1 MDIYGEIEKI
11 GIVPVV
17 VMDDP
22 DDAAQLAKALSDG
35 GVPCAE
41 VTFRTPRAAEVIK
54 KMVETYPDMLVGAG
68 TVLTVEQAQKA
79 IDAGATFIVSPGLN
93 PEVVTFCQKQNVV
106 VIPGCANPTNVEEAM
121 RLGLDVV
128 KFFPAEQAGGIS
140 MMKAMSAPYPGIR
153 FMPTG
158 GISEKNLYDYA
169 SYDKVVACGGSFM
182 VKKEF
187 LENKDFFKVMELTK
201 KAVDIML
208 DVKLVEIK
216 KFEGENRIVMS
227 ANNLKRVMYHW
238 EKRGLEFDVD
248 SIIYQKD
255 KIMSVVGYTQEHD
268 VTIQFIAQ

>member
-17 VMDDP
+17 VMDEP

-54 KMVETYPDMLVGAG
+54 KMTEAYPDMLVGAG
-68 TVLTVEQAQKA
+68 TVLNVEQAKKA
-79 IDAGATFIVSPGLN
+79 IAAGATFIVSPGLN
-93 PEVVTFCQKQNVV
+93 PEVVTYCKEQNVV

-128 KFFPAEQAGGIS
+128 KFFPAEQAGGLP

-158 GISEKNLYDYA
+158 GISEKNLFDYV
-169 SYDKVVACGGSFM
+169 SYNKVVACGGSFM

-187 LENKDFFKVMELTK
+187 LEKKDFFQVMDLTK

-208 DVKLVEIK
+208 NVKLVEIK
-216 KFEGENRIVMS
+216 KFDGENRIVMS

-238 EKRGLEFDVD
+238 AKRGLEFDVD
-248 SIIYQKD
+248 SIVYQKD
-255 KIMSVVGYTQEHD
+255 QIQSVVGYTEEHD

>member
-17 VMDDP
+17 VMDEP

-54 KMVETYPDMLVGAG
+54 KMTEAYPDMLVGAG
-68 TVLTVEQAQKA
+68 TVLNVEQAKKA
-79 IDAGATFIVSPGLN
+79 IAAGATFIVSPGLN
-93 PEVVTFCQKQNVV
+93 PEVVTYCKEQNVV

-128 KFFPAEQAGGIS
+128 KFFPAEQAGGLP

-158 GISEKNLYDYA
+158 GISEKNLFDYA
-169 SYDKVVACGGSFM
+169 SYNKVVACGGSFM

-187 LENKDFFKVMELTK
+187 LEKKDFFQVMELTK

-208 DVKLVEIK
+208 NVKLVEIK
-216 KFEGENRIVMS
+216 KFDGENRIVMS

-238 EKRGLEFDVD
+238 TKRGLEFDVD
-248 SIIYQKD
+248 SIVYQKD
-255 KIMSVVGYTQEHD
+255 QIQSVVGYTEEHD

>member
-1 MDIYGEIEKI
+1 MDIYEKIEKI

-17 VMDDP
+17 VMDEP

-54 KMVETYPDMLVGAG
+54 KMTETAPDMLVGAG
-68 TVLTVEQAQKA
+68 TILNVEQAKQA
-79 IDAGATFIVSPGLN
+79 IASGASFIVSPGLN
-93 PEVVTFCQKQNVV
+93 PEVVTYCLVQNVC

-121 RLGLDVV
+121 RLGLHIV
-128 KFFPAEQAGGIS
+128 KFFPAEQAGGLS

-158 GISEKNLYDYA
+158 GISEKNLYEYT
-169 SYDKVVACGGSFM
+169 SYDKVIACGGSFM
-182 VKKEF
+182 VKKEL
-187 LENKDFFKVMELTK
+187 LEKKDFFRIRELTK
-201 KAVDIML
+201 KSVDLML

-227 ANNLKRVMYHW
+227 ASNLKRVMYHW

-248 SIIYQKD
+248 SVVYKND
-255 KIMSVVGYTQEHD
+255 KVQSVVGYTKERD
-268 VTIQFIAQ
+268 VTIQFIAR

>member
-17 VMDDP
+17 VMDEP

-54 KMVETYPDMLVGAG
+54 KMTEAYPEMLVGAG
-68 TVLTVEQAQKA
+68 TVLNVEQAKKA
-79 IDAGATFIVSPGLN
+79 IAAGATFIVSPGLN
-93 PEVVTFCQKQNVV
+93 PEVVTYCKEQNVV

-128 KFFPAEQAGGIS
+128 KFFPAEQAGGLS

-158 GISEKNLYDYA
+158 GISEKNLFDYA
-169 SYDKVVACGGSFM
+169 SYNKVVACGGSFM
-182 VKKEF
+182 VKKDF
-187 LENKDFFKVMELTK
+187 LEKKDFFQVMELTK

-208 DVKLVEIK
+208 NVKLVEIK
-216 KFEGENRIVMS
+216 KFDGENRIVMS

-238 EKRGLEFDVD
+238 AKRGLEFDVD
-248 SIIYQKD
+248 SIVYQKD
-255 KIMSVVGYTQEHD
+255 QIQSVVGYTLEHD